1 MIAIKQVIKKKLKSV
16 FFMEIKY
23 YFESSGLPPSD
34 IFFHSKQFQN
44 GSGFLLEGQF
54 QYPRN

>member
-1 MIAIKQVIKKKLKSV
+1 MIAIKQVIKKILKSV
-16 FFMEIKY
+16 FFVEIKY
-23 YFESSGLPPSD
+23 YFELSGLPPSD
-34 IFFHSKQFQN
+34 IHSKQFQN